1 MTAAGA
7 QQLRYMRFWL
17 GGGWLLV
24 FVAMV
29 MSVLP
34 GLPTFTVLYSDKI
47 FHATTYFILMGWFSG
62 IYLPSRFWLIALAL
76 ALLGVALEFL
86 QTLFPY
92 RFFDSWDIAANIA
105 GVAIAW
111 LLAANGMGNWCQLM
125 ERRIDGPGNDTRD

>member
-1 MTAAGA
+1 MTAAGR
-7 QQLRYMRFWL
+7 QQLKYIRFWL

-24 FVAMV
+24 FTAMV

-34 GLPTFTVLYSDKI
+34 GLPTFTVQYSDKI
-47 FHATTYFILMGWFSG
+47 FHATTYFVLMAWFSG
-62 IYLPSRFWLIALAL
+62 IYLRSRFWLIALAL

-92 RFFDSWDIAANIA
+92 RFFDRWDIAANVS

-111 LLAANGMGNWCQLM
+111 LVAVRGMSDWCQM
-125 ERRIDGPGNDTRD
+125 IERRIGESGNNTGY

>member
-7 QQLRYMRFWL
+7 QQLKYMRFWL

-24 FVAMV
+24 LVAMV

-34 GLPTFTVLYSDKI
+34 GLPTFPVLYSDKI
-47 FHATTYFILMGWFSG
+47 FHASTYFVLMIWFSG
-62 IYLPSRFWLIALAL
+62 IYLPSRYWSIALAL
-76 ALLGVALEFL
+76 ALLGVALEFF

-92 RFFDSWDIAANIA
+92 RFFDSWDIAANMT

-111 LLAANGMGNWCQLM
+111 LVAVKGRGNWCQLI
-125 ERRIDGPGNDTRD
+125 ERRITGSGSNTGS

>member
-17 GGGWLLV
+17 AGGWLLV
-24 FVAMV
+24 FLAMV

-34 GLPTFTVLYSDKI
+34 GLPTFTVQYSDKI
-47 FHATTYFILMGWFSG
+47 FHATTYFILMTWFSG

-92 RFFDSWDIAANIA
+92 RFFDSWDIAANIS
-105 GVAIAW
+105 GVALAW
-111 LLAANGMGNWCQLM
+111 LLAANGMGNWCRLI
-125 ERRIDGPGNDTRD
+125 ERRIDGPGNETGD

>member
-7 QQLRYMRFWL
+7 QQLKYMRFWL

-34 GLPTFTVLYSDKI
+34 GLPTFTVLYSDKV
-47 FHATTYFILMGWFSG
+47 FHASTYFILMSWFSG

-76 ALLGVALEFL
+76 ALLGVALEFF

-92 RFFDSWDIAANIA
+92 RFFDPWDIAANIT

-111 LLAANGMGNWCQLM
+111 LVAVKGMGNWCQLI
-125 ERRIDGPGNDTRD
+125 ERRIDGSGRNTGS

>member
-7 QQLRYMRFWL
+7 QQLKYMRFWL

-24 FVAMV
+24 LVAMV

-47 FHATTYFILMGWFSG
+47 FHAITYFVLMIWFSG
-62 IYLPSRFWLIALAL
+62 IYLPSRYWSIALAL
-76 ALLGVALEFL
+76 ALLGVALEFF

-92 RFFDSWDIAANIA
+92 RFFDSWDIAANMT

-111 LLAANGMGNWCQLM
+111 LVAVKGMGNWCQLI
-125 ERRIDGPGNDTRD
+125 ERRITRSGSNTGS

>member
-1 MTAAGA
+1 VTAAGGK
-7 QQLRYMRFWL
+7 QLKYMRFWL

-24 FVAMV
+24 FVAMIT
-29 MSVLP
+29 SVLP
-34 GLPTFTVLYSDKI
+34 GMPIFTVQYSDKI

-62 IYLPSRFWLIALAL
+62 IYLPSRFWLIALAF

-92 RFFDSWDIAANIA
+92 RFFDPWDIAANIS

-111 LLAANGMGNWCQLM
+111 LVAVAGMSNWCQLI
-125 ERRIDGPGNDTRD
+125 ERRIDGSGNGTGY